1 MKWVNTINT
10 SILFIHI
17 IPIRTFSVIRSWDSA
32 ESELLVLRLYFI
44 EIVMTIQFN
53 FNIKVNL
60 FKANSTIF
68 DLSKTKY

>member
-53 FNIKVNL
+53 FIIKVNL

>member
-17 IPIRTFSVIRSWDSA
+17 SPTRRFSVIRSWDSA

-60 FKANSTIF
+60 FKASSIIF